1 MGTSDVNHAEFTSK
15 ECW

>member
-15 ECW
+15 EGW